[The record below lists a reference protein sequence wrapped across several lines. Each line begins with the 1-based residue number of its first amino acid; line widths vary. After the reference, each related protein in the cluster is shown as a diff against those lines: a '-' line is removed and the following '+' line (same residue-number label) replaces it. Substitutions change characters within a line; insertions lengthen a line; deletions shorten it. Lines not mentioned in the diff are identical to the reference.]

1 MLRLRQTARDR
12 ETKTAR
18 SRARWFRGRSIK
30 RCEYAISLGDG
41 NAGPAI
47 GNPEDKSIT
56 IDTGRNFD
64 RSSRGRVLEC
74 VVYEIAQYS
83 QGVDE
88 VESPEGKCRRI
99 VEGDIQPILIRPARN
114 LLDHGTKEVVGGVD
128 LNVERQRSTLETR
141 DFQQISDESVQ
152 AIGLLLNDER
162 PLIAKRLELVG
173 ESFDRCQ
180 RCSQIVGE
188 GGQQCVLEFIRF
200 AQRFR
205 SLHRGPLRSRAVKEL
220 CGHDTGNEEDE
231 KYEPIERVS
240 YEERVV
246 RWQEEPIESQKCGQS
261 GGHPQNPATGS
272 TRAEHNQQEYERNV
286 GFPEVAPDG
295 QQRKR
300 SRHQGQ
306 KRESPNGSARA
317 IHVIRATGAPQIDIR
332 PQAP

>member
-12 ETKTAR
+12 ETETAR
-18 SRARWFRGRSIK
+18 PRARRFRGRSIK

-47 GNPEDKSIT
+47 GNPEDQPTTLGS
-56 IDTGRNFD
+56 GRNFD

-83 QGVDE
+83 QRMDE
-88 VESPEGKCRRI
+88 VESPEGKGRRI
-99 VEGDIQPILIRPARN
+99 VEGDIQSVLIRPARN
-114 LLDHGTKEVVGGVD
+114 LLHHGTKEVVGCVY
-128 LNVERQRSTLETR
+128 LNVERQRSALETR
-141 DFQQISDESVQ
+141 DFQQIRYQSVESVR
-152 AIGLLLNDER
+152 LFFDDER

-173 ESFDRCQ
+173 ESLDRCQ
-180 RCSQIVGE
+180 RCSEIVGE
-188 GGQQCVLEFIRF
+188 GGEQGVLEFIRF

-220 CGHDTGNEEDE
+220 CGHDTSNEEDE

-261 GGHPQNPATGS
+261 GGHPENPAAGS
-272 TRAEHNQQEYERNV
+272 TRAEYHQQEYERNV

-300 SRHQGQ
+300 SRHQGH

-317 IHVIRATGAPQIDIR
+317 IHVIPATGAPQIDTR